1 MKPVKLDI
9 AMVGLKSVSFTIKCS
24 TLSLAAQCL
33 VNDTYIHPIPRRRG
47 VGKGAEDRLEVRER
61 ASEAVL

>member
-1 MKPVKLDI
+1 MKPVKLNI

-33 VNDTYIHPIPRRRG
+33 VNDTYILPIPRRRG
-47 VGKGAEDRLEVRER
+47 VGKGAEDRER